1 MGVTEDR
8 YRRASNK
15 IKRLEYIA
23 HRKSEITR
31 IITEESTANIETLLP
46 EYDNLLFEEDKIET
60 NLKIEFRASS
70 IAEVINILRKKNF
83 YRTENSDASKK

>member
-23 HRKSEITR
+23 LRKSEITR

-60 NLKIEFRASS
+60 NLKIEFGASS
-70 IAEVINILRKKNF
+70 IAEVINILKKKRHGKDKN
-83 YRTENSDASKK
+83 